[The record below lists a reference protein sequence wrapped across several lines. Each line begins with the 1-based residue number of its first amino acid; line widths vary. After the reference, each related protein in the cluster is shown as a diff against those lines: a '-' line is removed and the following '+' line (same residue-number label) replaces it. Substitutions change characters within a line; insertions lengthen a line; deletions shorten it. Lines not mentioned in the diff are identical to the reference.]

1 MYVLF
6 KIHNSDTKTA
16 PTEVFAHGSLFSVSH
31 TVMEPRTVFTQREEG
46 VPVVQSPA
54 DDPFHSLHA
63 VGVDIMLQYHGH
75 PVSKDTGDDVFAHL
89 VNISLFA
96 GYIIAVYYYLSVG
109 NILQPVETA
118 QKSRLAAA

>member
-16 PTEVFAHGSLFSVSH
+16 PTEGFAHGSLFSVSH

-89 VNISLFA
+89 VGGFRASGIV
-96 GYIIAVYYYLSVG
+96 AVHIPVKILEPRVLNRLGQGDRKSV
-109 NILQPVETA
+109 V
-118 QKSRLAAA
+118 